1 MTIFA
6 ITLYCAYLFSY
17 VVVITKMGLKLFG
30 PNQQMLQE
38 AEKIGRGLS
47 WAIASDKYRSNPMG
61 TFIGVFISV
70 AYTLV
75 FPYLSYLLFKNY
87 LPNDFFGGNLP
98 FDNKL
103 VYLAVFW
110 GGIAFIYSQSLGN
123 YIQGYFEH
131 KRSPMSLN

>member
-6 ITLYCAYLFSY
+6 IVTYCAYLISY
-17 VVVITKMGLKLFG
+17 VVVITTMGLKLIG
-30 PNQQMLQE
+30 PNHQMMQE
-38 AEKIGRGLS
+38 AAKIGRGVS

-61 TFIGVFISV
+61 TFIGVFVSV

-98 FDNKL
+98 FDNKQ

-110 GGIAFIYSQSLGN
+110 GGIAFIYCQSVGN
-123 YIQGYFEH
+123 YIRGYFEH
-131 KRSPMSLN
+131 KHSPMSLN